1 MNMIDGKRVSLSF
14 NRPTISKS
22 LRGIEVWQKRV
33 WQKKLSFSV
42 VTVPF
47 SMSLFSMLLTGC
59 SDLAGK
65 ASNAKNSS
73 VADATADIN
82 ADGATASDGTES
94 TNEIDKTDKLYEAL
108 GNSYARRAAK
118 NTSLCPKL
126 LQRDIDNPVI
136 TRKHEY
142 MRGQYCDYY
151 LYPQKGQSL
160 AINAHG
166 ANVKV
171 FLEMPESYDFDNGP
185 YLVKENRRHII
196 RVKYNGIQHK
206 PPKFEYNIDFKLK

>member
-1 MNMIDGKRVSLSF
+1 MINSKKISLLLSGLAANGNF
-14 NRPTISKS
+14 RRTK
-22 LRGIEVWQKRV
+22 VWQKEI
-33 WQKKLSFSV
+33 WKTKLSFGV

-47 SMSLFSMLLTGC
+47 SMSLFSFSTFLTGC
-59 SDLAGK
+59 SDLAGGTQ
-65 ASNAKNSS
+65 KNNI
-73 VADATADIN
+73 ATD
-82 ADGATASDGTES
+82 TSTEVS
-94 TNEIDKTDKLYEAL
+94 ANKTDDSTSSNSTDSADNTDKVYEAL

-118 NTSLCPKL
+118 DTSLCPKL

-136 TRKHEY
+136 TRRHEY

-151 LYPQKGQSL
+151 LYPRKGQSL
-160 AINAHG
+160 AINAYG

-171 FLEMPESYDFDNGP
+171 FLEMPESYDFENGP

-206 PPKFEYNIDFKLK
+206 PPKFEYNIDFNLE